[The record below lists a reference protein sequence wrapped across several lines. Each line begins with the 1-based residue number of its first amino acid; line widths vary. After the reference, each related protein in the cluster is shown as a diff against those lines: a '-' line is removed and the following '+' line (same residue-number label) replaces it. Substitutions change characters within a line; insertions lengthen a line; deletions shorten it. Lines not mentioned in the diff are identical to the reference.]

1 MDASLS
7 PLSPAR
13 LRKTT
18 ASPESHPA
26 SDDDERRA
34 KSKRTA
40 DEERGRASPYRK
52 GARPGAS
59 GRVASADIEAPD
71 PSMHAGNYVGGLQDP
86 LSIKRLKKLK
96 TVFDF
101 GNAQAVEELARSTQ
115 RVAELWEHSQ
125 QLKSKLQRASR
136 APDGVAPDSSPVE
149 EEELETEQVRTLR
162 VEIAA
167 INTAMK
173 AEREKVQALED
184 RIERHQATS
193 DPGML
198 LESMHSPDTVAKWRA
213 YVVAWVAEQNY
224 YSVSSER
231 GFHTKHLWN
240 LASGLGGYWLC
251 FGPGVVVGTLYGPA
265 AGAAVASATG
275 VPLLGYGVEIFL
287 GPAVSTISWTL
298 CEPLLAMIRATSWSS
313 PELEGYGELER
324 LRARAAREW
333 IDGSADLPRNRKFE
347 FTEPGSGTR
356 LRLNAAD
363 YLAHKGS
370 SLTALYAG
378 KMGDTDLPYGVYAVA
393 NSVRNSLPDLLG
405 NPDLYQPLAWNL
417 GSRLVAGTFAGPLTA
432 EAIQLL
438 RQFWQKGIES
448 VTMSRATWALLAAY
462 LQSLIK
468 DCDDKIGKEREP
480 VRKERL
486 AQARDALQPMLYKAR
501 QKSGWLSSI
510 SYEVQTLWQRK
521 REAVGVDAEA
531 PGKRLNTIASGIGKF
546 VCQAPGALASGL
558 AKPFVA
564 AGGGW
569 RVAANI
575 VAPSVQIFC
584 GFIFRRE
591 AEFHARVAFGAMAG
605 LRNRIRRC
613 CRAEEDG

>member
-1 MDASLS
+1 MS

-13 LRKTT
+13 LRRTT
-18 ASPESHPA
+18 ASPDPQSA
-26 SDDDERRA
+26 SDDDEQRA
-34 KSKRTA
+34 RSKRSA
-40 DEERGRASPYRK
+40 DEERGKASPYRK
-52 GARPGAS
+52 LARPGAS
-59 GRVASADIEAPD
+59 GRIASADIEAPD
-71 PSMHAGNYVGGLQDP
+71 PSMRAGNYVGGLQDP

-101 GNAQAVEELARSTQ
+101 GNAQAVDELARSTQ
-115 RVAELWEHSQ
+115 RVNELWERSQ
-125 QLKSKLQRASR
+125 QLKSKLQRASP
-136 APDGVAPDSSPVE
+136 APDGLVADSFSAE
-149 EEELETEQVRTLR
+149 DEDLEPEQVRVLR
-162 VEIAA
+162 AEIAA
-167 INTAMK
+167 ANRAIE
-173 AEREKVQALED
+173 AEKEKIKALED
-184 RIERHQATS
+184 KIERHQATS

-198 LESMHSPDTVAKWRA
+198 LESMHTPETVAKWRA
-213 YVVAWVAEQNY
+213 YVAAWVAEQNY
-224 YSVSSER
+224 YSVSTER

-251 FGPGVVVGTLYGPA
+251 FGPGVAVGTLYGPA
-265 AGAAVASATG
+265 AGAAVGVATG
-275 VPLLGYGVEIFL
+275 VPLLGYGVELFL

-324 LRARAAREW
+324 LRARAMREW

-347 FTEPGSGTR
+347 FAEPGSGTR

-363 YLAHKGS
+363 YLARKGS
-370 SLTALYAG
+370 SLTTLYAG
-378 KMGDTDLPYGVYAVA
+378 KMGDTDLPYGIYAVA
-393 NSVRNSLPDLLG
+393 NGVRNCLPDMLG
-405 NPDLYQPLAWNL
+405 NPDLYQPMAWNL

-448 VTMSRATWALLAAY
+448 VTMSRATWTLLADY

-468 DCDDKIGKEREP
+468 DCDDKIGKERDP
-480 VRKERL
+480 VSKERL

-501 QKSGWLSSI
+501 QKSGLLSSI

-546 VCQAPGALASGL
+546 ACQAPGALASGL

-569 RVAANI
+569 RIAANI
-575 VAPSVQIFC
+575 VAPSVQILC

-591 AEFHARVAFGAMAG
+591 AEFHARVSFGAMAG

-613 CRAEEDG
+613 CRAEDDG